1 MKKFINEI
9 KHFNKSIFN
18 IMTSG
23 IKFCFIFCLFATLF
37 LAMYENIFAPT
48 LFCIGIK
55 LFQAGLFFMAA
66 FIIMRIYF

>member
-37 LAMYENIFAPT
+37 
-48 LFCIGIK
+48 CIGIK
-55 LFQAGLFFMAA
+55 LFQAGLFFMAT

>member
-1 MKKFINEI
+1 MKKFINDI
-9 KHFNKSIFN
+9 KNFNKSIFN

-37 LAMYENIFAPT
+37 LAMYENIFTPS
-48 LFCIGIK
+48 LFYIGIK
-55 LFQAGLFFMAA
+55 LLQAGLYFMAT